1 MQFGFEI
8 KGAEITQNETIV
20 WGNRDLVRIDG
31 QGEVEEVKFNKEIA
45 DPSYSVSLILSFLV
59 STQLLD
65 TNFKTNFW
73 IET

>member
-45 DPSYSVSLILSFLV
+45 HLTFQNKNIVLM
-59 STQLLD
+59 TA
-65 TNFKTNFW
+65 NF
-73 IET
+73 